1 MTIKELTDDLLDS
14 WDRQARIVAS
24 VAKLVTEDTRKAL
37 PSPDGWPLD
46 KQLAHIHQVRR
57 HWLSDFDPN
66 RAAKLGRTFTDGWDT
81 PIDDLAAINSHLNDS
96 AAAVRAA
103 VSDALSTAPS
113 EKGPTRTR
121 CCFSSTWFGTKAGT
135 SALSSP
141 GFGSPDTRPPRSG
154 KNPTSGASGEPKST
168 KTNRASPCASPF
180 RHARAGR

>member
-1 MTIKELTDDLLDS
+1 VTIKELTDDLLDS

-103 VSDALSTAPS
+103 VSDAIIHGTIGKGAYENPVLFLQHMVWHEGWHVGLILTALRLAGHETTEEWEES
-113 EKGPTRTR
+113 HIWGLWRTEEYE
-121 CCFSSTWFGTKAGT
+121 
-135 SALSSP
+135 
-141 GFGSPDTRPPRSG
+141 D
-154 KNPTSGASGEPKST
+154 
-168 KTNRASPCASPF
+168 
-180 RHARAGR
+180 